1 MGDAILIKRILV
13 MAVFAGVLMSGYV
26 IGDDDQEESRRL
38 MQRGDILPLQEILNI
53 IGKERAA
60 RVLEVELEVKD
71 ERPVYEIEFLGPDGK
86 VWESKVDA
94 ATGEI
99 IATEAEN

>member
-1 MGDAILIKRILV
+1 MGDTVLIKRLLIL
-13 MAVFAGVLMSGYV
+13 ALLASVLASGYV
-26 IGDDDQEESRRL
+26 SGDDDQAESRRL
-38 MQRGDILPLQEILNI
+38 MQSGAILPLQEILNI

-60 RVLEVELEVKD
+60 RILEVELEIKD

-86 VWESKVDA
+86 VWESNVDA

-99 IATEAEN
+99 ITTEAEN